1 MLKLI
6 GLALVSWLAG
16 LATMLLWLCLF
27 VETPSRADVMG
38 FGTLTLGAAVLI
50 CGLLYTP
57 GLFWLRRR
65 LGGCRPALLFPLA
78 AGVLLNLPVVA
89 VSLFMAR
96 LKNSMALGEDVFF
109 IGGFVV
115 MGLTFGLGFV
125 RYCRGQQ
132 TRPALPAVEGGAAR

>member
-6 GLALVSWLAG
+6 GLAVVSWLAG
-16 LATMLLWLCLF
+16 LATMLLWLYLF
-27 VETPSRADVMG
+27 VEPPSRADVLG
-38 FGTLTLGAAVLI
+38 FGTLTLGAAVPI

-78 AGVLLNLPVVA
+78 SGVLLNLPIVA
-89 VSLFMAR
+89 LSLFMAR

-115 MGLTFGLGFV
+115 MGLTFGLGFA

-132 TRPALPAVEGGAAR
+132 PRPALTAIEGGAAR